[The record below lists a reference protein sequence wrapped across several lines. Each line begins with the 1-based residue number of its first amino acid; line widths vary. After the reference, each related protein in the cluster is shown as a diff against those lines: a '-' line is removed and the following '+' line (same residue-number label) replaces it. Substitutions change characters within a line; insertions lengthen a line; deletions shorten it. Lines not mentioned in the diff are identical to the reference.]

1 MITKIQKIGNDLGI
15 DIPKGLL
22 EQLGW
27 SDREEVSVVSVDG
40 KLIIERSKNVKRKNI
55 FELFE
60 GFSGE
65 YKPEKIGV
73 KAESRTL
80 SNIGTSW

>member
-27 SDREEVSVVSVDG
+27 SDREEVSVVSVDR

-65 YKPEKIGV
+65 YKPETIGWG
-73 KAESRTL
+73 ESVGSETQVF
-80 SNIGTSW
+80 